1 MLWKNK
7 KEDDFETKKE
17 MAIETI
23 TVVYNNVQEN
33 KRLCDALAWA
43 IDVLKAQRKEKAKGN
58 N

>member
-43 IDVLKAQRKEKAKGN
+43 IDVLKAQRKEKAI
-58 N
+58 